1 MLPNKSLAFALCL
14 AVTGCAQTP
23 SQSGDTGPHWWQF
36 GFQQP
41 ADKGVEQAVNDR
53 VVKADAASN
62 AKAQSEQHWWWPFAS
77 SDKAADVPAVA
88 AVPKIDAKATKAWL
102 DNYEPKVREALKDSN
117 FQVERREDLLV
128 ITVPADSNFN
138 PKRPEMLLPVTLG
151 PITRVAKVIETDPKT
166 AALVLGHADT
176 SGASSVNQALSL
188 QRAQSVA
195 SIFRLSGLQRDRL
208 NLRGMGSV
216 MPRAANDSVEG
227 RALNRRV
234 EIMLTPQDT
243 MLALVARYNQP
254 TPPVAEMVA
263 VQDVKPLPATTAKP
277 AAAAAKKTTGKKT
290 AAAKPA
296 ATKKKAAP
304 AKAAA
309 PAKKTVAKKAT
320 TVTTSNN

>member
-1 MLPNKSLAFALCL
+1 MIMSPNKSLAFALCL

-23 SQSGDTGPHWWQF
+23 SQSGAEGGSHWWQF
-36 GFQQP
+36 GSQQP

-53 VVKADAASN
+53 VAKADAASD
-62 AKAQSEQHWWWPFAS
+62 AKAQSEGHWWWPFGTAEGK
-77 SDKAADVPAVA
+77 KADAAPVA
-88 AVPKIDAKATKAWL
+88 AVPKIDAKATQAWL
-102 DNYEPKVREALKDSN
+102 DALKDSN
-117 FQVERREDLLV
+117 FQVERREDVLA

-151 PITRVAKVIETDPKT
+151 PITRIAKAIETDPKT

-176 SGASSVNQALSL
+176 SGAAAANQSLSL

-195 SIFRLSGLQRDRL
+195 SIFRLSGLQRNRL

-234 EIMLTPQDT
+234 EILLTPQDT

-263 VQDVKPLPATTAKP
+263 VQDVKPLPETPAKP
-277 AAAAAKKTTGKKT
+277 AAKATAKK
-290 AAAKPA
+290 AAAKPVA
-296 ATKKKAAP
+296 KKKAAP
-304 AKAAA
+304 AKVAAST
-309 PAKKTVAKKAT
+309 KKPVAKKAAD
-320 TVTTSNN
+320 TSSN